1 MQYASF
7 AILPRS
13 LVIKTNKYLGLKIF
27 LGHPIHQH
35 AKTGHFTTVFSVT
48 FEIP

>member
-7 AILPRS
+7 AILPHS
-13 LVIKTNKYLGLKIF
+13 LVIKTNKYLGLKFF

-35 AKTGHFTTVFSVT
+35 AKT
-48 FEIP
+48 